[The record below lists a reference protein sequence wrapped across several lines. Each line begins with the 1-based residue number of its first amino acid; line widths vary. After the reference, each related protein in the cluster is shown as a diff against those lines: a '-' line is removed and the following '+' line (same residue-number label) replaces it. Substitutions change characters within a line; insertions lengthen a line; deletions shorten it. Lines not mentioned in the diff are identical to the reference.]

1 MPSLPPRSKRP
12 TLRTLKRTRPT
23 IRTIAQ
29 PKITRPTTEKI
40 RRTELIA
47 SKVNVSL
54 TPESP
59 KMDPVKTVRIAI
71 TDGTSP
77 MELEILDPG
86 MTRSEASVE
95 NAENAE
101 AEVVAAEDH
110 EEDVVVPEAVEALEG
125 SGTLTESLAMTRRV
139 SSLLTRRRAVDP
151 TIGVPTRM
159 R

>member
-1 MPSLPPRSKRP
+1 MDLRTAKISSCPRRKLRTLKPLSLMPSLPPRSKRR

-110 EEDVVVPEAVEALEG
+110 EEDVVVP
-125 SGTLTESLAMTRRV
+125 
-139 SSLLTRRRAVDP
+139 
-151 TIGVPTRM
+151 
-159 R
+159 